1 MTEYPGRPRTGDRPF
16 KKASPPRGGRRPGSR
31 RSRTLWWPLPLC
43 ALCGLAAG
51 WMYGSFKAPEYAAT
65 SYLVA
70 VPSGTTPPATA
81 LGFAQAYARMA
92 TSDSTLA
99 QAQPKAGI
107 APVRLRAQVH
117 SEASPD
123 SPVIAITGTSPS
135 ATGAADIANAVAN
148 ALSQSSVRTTKNT
161 GVQLLLL
168 NEAVLP
174 GEPSSPSG
182 RLCGA
187 VGLSAGALVGG
198 LCLLA
203 APPRRQRPTEGAEG
217 SRRVA

>member
-1 MTEYPGRPRTGDRPF
+1 MTEYPGRSKPGDRPF
-16 KKASPPRGGRRPGSR
+16 KNTPAPRAGRRPGSR

-43 ALCGLAAG
+43 ALAGLAAG
-51 WMYGSFKAPEYAAT
+51 WMYGSFTAPEYAAT

-70 VPSGTTPPATA
+70 VPSGTTSPATA

-99 QAQPKAGI
+99 QAQPKAGL
-107 APVRLRAQVH
+107 APVRLRTQVR

-123 SPVIAITGTSPS
+123 SPVIAITGTSLS
-135 ATGAADIANAVAN
+135 ATGATDIANAVAN
-148 ALSQSSVRTTKNT
+148 ALSQSSTRTTKNT

-187 VGLSAGALVGG
+187 VGLSAGALIGS
-198 LCLLA
+198 LWLLA
-203 APPRRQRPTEGAEG
+203 APPRRPRPAGRAEG
-217 SRRVA
+217 PREVV